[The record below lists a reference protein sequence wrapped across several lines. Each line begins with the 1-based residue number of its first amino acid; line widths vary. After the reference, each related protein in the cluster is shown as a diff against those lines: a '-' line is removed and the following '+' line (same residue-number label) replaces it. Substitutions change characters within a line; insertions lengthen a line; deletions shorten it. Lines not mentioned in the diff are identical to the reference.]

1 MGTTPS
7 DRPAGEASWQWD
19 GDEEAAA
26 TATADVVSGG
36 ADGGGD
42 GPRPTRRRL
51 LTGAGLLAAGAAVWG
66 VSRAAGGSKSEPPK
80 PQPLPSKLYGS
91 EPLWVYRGS
100 EPMMPGRLSG
110 RLFAPAY
117 VTANGLRILDAA
129 TGAVTGTVEEPGV
142 RGRPEDSPL
151 IVGAGRL
158 FTTSPGHV
166 DARALTGPAAGWSR
180 PLPPEL
186 GEQITLFGSDGAQV
200 YGMVGSRVDTRGAL
214 FAMDATGRGLLW
226 SRPVAERGENT
237 VTVLPI
243 GGRLLTWDTDPTA
256 GMSLV
261 DGTTGQRV
269 WTTAGSAPVW
279 SMMDQRHVYLP
290 TSGATGVQAL
300 RLEDGA
306 PRWSVRP
313 GPGEEWRALPP
324 LSDGYRVYVP
334 RDNGLITAHEAG
346 SGEQTWQCQLPFRLD
361 RRSRPLLLSSG
372 LLVPGPADAGVL
384 VVEAESGRLSTIFAD
399 TGPGVDVWSLSS
411 DGTRLYAGH
420 DTTLYCLGELP
431 VP

>member
-1 MGTTPS
+1 MGSTPA
-7 DRPAGEASWQWD
+7 DRSAGEASWRWD
-19 GDEEAAA
+19 GEDEGGT
-26 TATADVVSGG
+26 TAPADVVSGG
-36 ADGGGD
+36 EDGGG
-42 GPRPTRRRL
+42 GPRPSRRRL
-51 LTGAGLLAAGAAVWG
+51 LIGAGVLAAGAAVWG
-66 VSRAAGGSKSEPPK
+66 VSRRAGGSASETPK

-100 EPMMPGRLSG
+100 EPMTPGRLNG

-117 VTANGLRILDAA
+117 VTAKGLRILDAT
-129 TGAVTGTVEEPGV
+129 TGAVVGNVEEPAL

-158 FTTSPGHV
+158 FTTSTGHV
-166 DARALTGPAAGWSR
+166 DARALTGPAAGWSQ

-186 GEQITLFGSDGAQV
+186 GEQITLYGSDGAQV
-200 YGMVGSRVDTRGAL
+200 YGTVGSRGDTRGNL
-214 FAMDATGRGLLW
+214 FALDVTGNGLLW
-226 SRPVAERGENT
+226 SRPIAERGED
-237 VTVLPI
+237 VITVLPI
-243 GGRLLTWDTDPTA
+243 GGRLLTWGADPNA
-256 GMSLV
+256 GTSLV
-261 DGTTGQRV
+261 DGTTGRRL
-269 WTTAGSAPVW
+269 WTAAGSVPAW

-290 TSGATGVQAL
+290 TPGAAGVQAL
-300 RLEDGA
+300 RLEDGT

-346 SGEQTWQCQLPFRLD
+346 SGEQTWQCRLPFRLD
-361 RRSRPLLLSSG
+361 RRCQPLLLSSG
-372 LLVPGPADAGVL
+372 LLVPGPADAGVV
-384 VVEAESGRLSTIFAD
+384 VVEAEKGRLSTIFAD
-399 TGPGVDVWSLSS
+399 TGPGVDVWSVAS
-411 DGTRLYAGH
+411 DGTRLYVGH